1 MTEPRSL
8 PVSDSRRSAPD
19 SGSRRSA
26 PDSAEPRPPA
36 VLVSV
41 QLPGVSDEQHAAD
54 VAELSRLV
62 KTLGLEVIGEV
73 TQRRGRVS
81 PATVLGEGKLQ
92 ELAKWTGGDGKTDPT
107 IVPQVTTKSTVA
119 GITSALG
126 QPT

>member
-1 MTEPRSL
+1 MNETSHSRSDATDG
-8 PVSDSRRSAPD
+8 PDSRRS
-19 SGSRRSA
+19 G
-26 PDSAEPRPPA
+26 SAERPPA

-107 IVPQVTTKSTVA
+107 I
-119 GITSALG
+119 
-126 QPT
+126 